1 MRRQVQAAGERIV
14 QATHIGVLTHERPD
28 GDALG
33 SLLAFSLAMEQLG
46 KRATPVLIEG
56 MPGRFRFLPG
66 SKKVVK
72 TPPAAADL
80 LVILDC
86 SDPERTGFAPTS
98 LPRPIEINIDH
109 HPTNTHF
116 AAVNLVREEAA
127 ATTELLCEVLP
138 LWGVELEP
146 PIATNLLTGLITD
159 TIGFRTHN
167 VRPETLETAADLM
180 RLGAPLAQL
189 YERSLH
195 RRSFVSARYWGMG
208 LSRLARQDGIVW
220 TSLTLDDRRAVGY
233 PGSDDADLI
242 NILSTIEEARVAI
255 IFVEQPGAKV
265 KVSWRSE
272 PGLNVARLASC
283 FGGGGHEQAAGATLE
298 GSLEEVTARVLAATA
313 AEITPLKET
322 P

>member
-1 MRRQVQAAGERIV
+1 VRRQVQAAGERIV

-265 KVSWRSE
+265 KVSWR
-272 PGLNVARLASC
+272 C